1 MKPGVRI
8 AAGDLKGRLLKIPP
22 AVRPTSQRV
31 REAVFS
37 HWQDRISDCSFL
49 DLFAGSGAVG
59 LEAVSRGA
67 RRVLSVEGRP
77 AVARGLKVAMREL
90 GEGRV
95 EVRVAELPGG
105 LRRAGSE
112 HFDLVFADPPYD
124 FEAYEA
130 LLLLIDQ
137 LVAPTGEAAVEHSS
151 RTEVPE
157 RAGSLECVS
166 SRTYGES
173 RVSYYR
179 REAAAD
185 E

>member
-8 AAGDLKGRLLKIPP
+8 AAGDLKGRRLKIPP

-37 HWQDRISDCSFL
+37 HWQDRIADCSFL

-59 LEAVSRGA
+59 LEAASRGA
-67 RRVLSVEGRP
+67 KRVLSVEGRP

-90 GEGRV
+90 AESLV

-105 LRRAGSE
+105 FRTAGSE
-112 HFDLVFADPPYD
+112 RFDLVFADPPYD
-124 FEAYEA
+124 FEAYED

-137 LVAPTGEAAVEHSS
+137 MVASEGEAALEHSI
-151 RTEVPE
+151 RVEVPE
-157 RAGSLECVS
+157 RTGSLECVAI
-166 SRTYGES
+166 RTYGES

-179 REAAAD
+179 RGEVS
-185 E
+185 

>member
-8 AAGDLKGRLLKIPP
+8 AAGDLKGRRLKIPP

-37 HWQDRISDCSFL
+37 HWQGQIADSSFL
-49 DLFAGSGAVG
+49 DLFAGSGAMG
-59 LEAVSRGA
+59 LEAASRGA

-77 AVARGLKVAMREL
+77 AVARGLKAAMREL
-90 GEGRV
+90 ASGTV
-95 EVRVAELPGG
+95 EVLVAELPERFR
-105 LRRAGSE
+105 LSRTE
-112 HFDLVFADPPYD
+112 LFDLVFADPPYD

-137 LVAPTGEAAVEHSS
+137 TLTPQGEAAVEHSI
-151 RTEVPE
+151 RAEVPE
-157 RAGSLECVS
+157 RAGGLERVAV
-166 SRTYGES
+166 RTYGES

-179 REAAAD
+179 RGGVS
-185 E
+185 